1 MTDINNTE
9 GYSELDIVDN
19 EELQQFYYVK
29 ASEIHG
35 EGLYAKVDISKGE
48 YMGTYDGPEVSDN
61 GMHVLWTEEED
72 GTPVA
77 RDGQNLL
84 RYLNHSVKP
93 LAEFEGF
100 DLYALRNIEKDSE
113 ITIDY
118 GEDPAG

>member
-1 MTDINNTE
+1 MSE
-9 GYSELDIVDN
+9 VVSELVGEIVDN
-19 EELQQFYYVK
+19 EILEQYFYVK
-29 ASEIHG
+29 DSGIHG
-35 EGLYAKVDISKGE
+35 KGLYAKVDIPKGD
-48 YMGTYDGPEVSDN
+48 YLGTYDGPQVEDN
-61 GMHVLWTEEED
+61 GMHVLWVEEED
-72 GTPVA
+72 GSTSA

-100 DLYALRNIEKDSE
+100 DLFALRTIEKDME

>member
-1 MTDINNTE
+1 MSDTE
-9 GYSELDIVDN
+9 GYSELDIVEN

-29 ASEIHG
+29 ESGIHG
-35 EGLYAKVDISKGE
+35 EGLYARVDIAKGE
-48 YMGTYDGPEVSDN
+48 YMGTYDGPEVNDN

-84 RYLNHSVKP
+84 RYLNHSAKP

-100 DLYALRNIEKDSE
+100 DLYALRNIEKDIE